1 LIFLIKWKG
10 NDGHIASLFPP
21 VGKDAYSD
29 DIVVNTQTET
39 MAVRER
45 MSVTMKVIK
54 ESSKQAIFLKG
65 KEKGKVYDEMINS
78 KEQDVSRWPLLE
90 VLKDQKLYVVAGG
103 WE

>member
-1 LIFLIKWKG
+1 VI
-10 NDGHIASLFPP
+10 
-21 VGKDAYSD
+21 
-29 DIVVNTQTET
+29 NTQTET

-45 MSVTMKVIK
+45 MSVTMNVIK
-54 ESSKQAIFLKG
+54 ESTKQAIFLKG